1 MDKNRE
7 LCELLGI
14 PPIQD
19 YLGRTVYFDFTTDAG
34 KIMLL
39 REMQKRKGWYEF
51 CRLVGVP
58 EHKYRNGEISTYLVE
73 ARYILDTTGQLRDK
87 CIDFLN
93 RRKG

>member
-7 LCELLGI
+7 LCELLEI

-19 YLGRTVYFDFTTDAG
+19 YLGQTVYFDFTTASG
-34 KIMLL
+34 KVMLL
-39 REMQKRKGWYEF
+39 MEMRKLPDWYDF
-51 CRLVGVP
+51 CKLIGLP
-58 EHKYRNGEISTYLVE
+58 EHKFRNGEIKTNLVE
-73 ARYILDTTGQLRDK
+73 VRYILDTTGQLRDK